1 MTRLLSDTAPGLIR
15 QLGLAPHPEGGHF
28 RETYRHRPPDGGRGR
43 MTAIYYLLEAGEVSR
58 WHRVRD
64 ADELWIFQTGGTL
77 ELAMSPDGQAR
88 EEHRLGLDLAAG
100 ETPQLLVPAGCWQ
113 TARTRGLFTLATCIV
128 TPAFAFESF
137 ELAPPDWQPAG
148 AGYGAR
154 PVNFGPSRRGLPP
167 RAPRRRR

>member
-1 MTRLLSDTAPGLIR
+1 MSRPVSDTAPGLIR

-28 RETYRHRPPDGGRGR
+28 RETYRDRPPGGGRGR

-64 ADELWIFQTGGTL
+64 ADELWIFQTGAAL
-77 ELAMSPDGQAR
+77 ELSLSPDGSAR

-100 ETPQLLVPAGCWQ
+100 ERAQLLVPAGCWQ
-113 TARTRGLFTLATCIV
+113 TARSCGLFTLVTCV
-128 TPAFAFESF
+128 VAPAFEFESF
-137 ELAPPDWQPAG
+137 ELAPEGWQPAG
-148 AGYGAR
+148 SGYGAR
-154 PVNFGPSRRGLPP
+154 DFNPGFSRRGLPP